1 MKENYSPYDS
11 VRKNIRVFLKTMDGK
26 TEQEHFDYNRNDK
39 YMTHI
44 DSGYEDLNLQED
56 FAKIMLYMQSDT
68 ITFNNGRRYKVLDR
82 TFQPCVPVML
92 YLYVEEI

>member
-11 VRKNIRVFLKTMDGK
+11 VRKNIRVFLKTMDG
-26 TEQEHFDYNRNDK
+26 N
-39 YMTHI
+39 I